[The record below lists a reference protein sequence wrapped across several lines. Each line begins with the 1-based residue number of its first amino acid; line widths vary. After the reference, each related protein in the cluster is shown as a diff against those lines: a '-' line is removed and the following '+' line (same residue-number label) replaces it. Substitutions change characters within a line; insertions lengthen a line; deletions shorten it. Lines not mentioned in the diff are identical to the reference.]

1 MYKSSVT
8 YDDTYYREEAKQ
20 LWNDVSLQDGP
31 YKGVDLVSE
40 NFDVEVAYS
49 TIPFNKRYEFR
60 LEKRKLRYWNTGN
73 RTTHYIAF
81 NKSATECITWDDADI
96 RDWIDRYPVE
106 YRKCKGWPKK
116 DSYFLIIPLHE
127 KSNMKFYNKIN
138 NEWKIIK

>member
-31 YKGVDLVSE
+31 YKGGDLVSDDY
-40 NFDVEVAYS
+40 DVEVAYT
-49 TIPFNKRYEFR
+49 TIPFNKRTEFR
-60 LEKRKLRYWNTGN
+60 LEKRKLRYWIGN
-73 RTTHYIAF
+73 RATHYIAF
-81 NKSATECITWDDADI
+81 NKSATECVVWNDDVI
-96 RDWIDRYPVE
+96 RQWIDTYPVE

-127 KSNMKFYNKIN
+127 KSNMKFYNKIDD
-138 NEWKIIK
+138 EWKIIK